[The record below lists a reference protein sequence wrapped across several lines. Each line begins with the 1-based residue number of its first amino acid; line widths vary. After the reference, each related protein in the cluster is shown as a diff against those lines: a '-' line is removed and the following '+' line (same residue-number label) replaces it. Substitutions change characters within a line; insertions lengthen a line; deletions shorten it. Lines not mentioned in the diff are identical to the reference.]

1 MVQLAKCMLY
11 KSVVLSLDLLY
22 PSKSPG
28 TVVYIYTLCTDELKE
43 IVTAH
48 IKPAQVQARQYPST
62 EKGKWT

>member
-28 TVVYIYTLCTDELKE
+28 TVVYIYILCTDELKE

-48 IKPAQVQARQYPST
+48 IKPAQVQAR
-62 EKGKWT
+62 